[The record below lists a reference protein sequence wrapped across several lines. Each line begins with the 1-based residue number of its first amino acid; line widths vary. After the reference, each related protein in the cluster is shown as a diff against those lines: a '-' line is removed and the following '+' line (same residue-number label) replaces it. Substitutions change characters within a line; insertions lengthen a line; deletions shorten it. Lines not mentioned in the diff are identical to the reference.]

1 MLLSNAPNRSTVSE
15 DRLSVVVVYSPTARE
30 VHEIVLELTAPC
42 SVLQALQQSGLLAR
56 FPELDNVQVCVG
68 VWGRKAALDQLLRA
82 QDRVE
87 VYRPLRVDPKVAR
100 RERFARQGSR
110 GAGLFVNK
118 RAGAKA
124 GY

>member
-1 MLLSNAPNRSTVSE
+1 MSD

-30 VHEIVLELTAPC
+30 VQEIVLELAAPC

-56 FPELDNVQVCVG
+56 FPELDKVHVCVG

-100 RERFARQGSR
+100 RERFARQGNR

-118 RAGAKA
+118 RADAKA